1 MSSSSTRRIRLAAAT
16 STAALLCGLFTT
28 LPAQAAPPQTG
39 SDHTPDRVAG
49 SHTKVPSFVRGL
61 KDRAAKS
68 ASGKKE
74 TPAVA
79 AEEHL
84 AQHDDVF
91 HTKNLD
97 LSKPRSSTVDGR
109 TTVSFTQ
116 RHKGIPVLGAEYKVH
131 TKGTEVESASGS
143 LFTDLKVGATPK
155 LTSKQAQNR
164 LFADES
170 LRKLSPEGRTIE
182 AHDLVVLPKGEGI
195 LTYHFTVKGT
205 QRSGEPVSQQVFVD
219 AHTGGIAFSYNDIAG
234 IAAAGTAAS
243 APARARAADAEPGVT
258 EGPVTATGTT
268 YDGDTVDLNA
278 YQRAD
283 GKVELRDQTQTMFQK
298 TGGEILT
305 YDAQRGDV
313 KNYQSVLPADTPLAA
328 ADSTEFPAEATDTG
342 AVDAHTNAA
351 KVYAFYKKQFKRDG
365 IDGKGGTMRSVVN
378 VTSNGV
384 AYPNAFWDGTKMVYG
399 NINGAPAS
407 VGLDVVGHEMTHGIT
422 EHTAGL
428 LYVSQSGALNEAIS
442 DYFGEAMEVDDE
454 GLAMNDPMAGLIG
467 EDLCGHDEDPATCAL
482 RDLSDGRRA
491 DRDFINIPLASDNGG
506 VHSNSTI
513 IGGAMWDM
521 RKSLSKKFADNVI
534 YTAALENFTPWTD
547 FLQARYGIVDAA
559 RRLGATNTQ
568 LQKINNAFDAHG
580 IVPGWEDVEAP
591 RDAVTL
597 AKDVAPGAEGMDM
610 SHTIAVDGDRWA
622 TSYVDLKSFFDGTPE
637 YGIKTGKISQPEK
650 GANDISTPGV
660 WMIDPALKGNKLYYS
675 RVGVNGA
682 DIVSR
687 PAGGGKNAQETVV
700 AGGPGDQREADVDGN
715 VVTWVD
721 IQGDEADVWVR
732 QGSKPAVNIT
742 PEPGTSAVR
751 PQIAGGKVSFIDYGG
766 ASTTMLNVYDLAT
779 KKLTVTKAGDLL
791 SSATDYVS
799 NGKYGFAV
807 ITNPFLLGFQ
817 SAKGYDLSDPAN
829 TAKQKSV
836 KLRSIF
842 GSGVQL
848 AANDTQLVRT
858 DLLSATLGGATNAN
872 MPKLE
877 VADVEDVMTGDGG
890 TWQRVSCAPTGQMYP
905 GMDDGSQRVVWADTR
920 GTTDIVTRET
930 PAGACS

>member
-16 STAALLCGLFTT
+16 STAALLCGLFTA
-28 LPAQAAPPQTG
+28 LPAQAAAPRTG
-39 SDHTPDRVAG
+39 SGHTPDRVAG
-49 SHTKVPSFVRGL
+49 EHTKVPSFVRGL
-61 KDRAAKS
+61 KDRAAKTG
-68 ASGKKE
+68 SGKKE
-74 TPAVA
+74 TPAGA

-91 HTKNLD
+91 HTSGLD
-97 LSKPRSSTVDGR
+97 LSAPKSSTREGR
-109 TTVSFTQ
+109 TTVTFTQ
-116 RHKGIPVLGAEYKVH
+116 RHKGLPVLGAEYKVR

-143 LFTDLKVGATPK
+143 LFTELTVDATPK

-170 LRKLSPEGRTIE
+170 LRRLSPRGRTIE
-182 AHDLVVLPKGEGI
+182 AHDLVVLPKGEGV
-195 LTYHFTVKGT
+195 LTYHFTVSGT
-205 QRSGEPVSQQVFVD
+205 QRSGEPVSQEVYVD
-219 AHTGGIAFSYNDIAG
+219 AHTGGIAFSYNGIAG
-234 IAAAGTAAS
+234 IAAAGAQA
-243 APARARAADAEPGVT
+243 APAAQARAEDEAPAVA
-258 EGPVTATGTT
+258 EGPVTAKGTD
-268 YDGDTVDLNA
+268 YDGAAVALNA

-283 GKVELRDQTQTMFQK
+283 GKVELRDRTQSMYAE

-313 KNYQSVLPADTPLAA
+313 KNFQGVLPEGTPLAS
-328 ADSTEFPAEATDTG
+328 ADSTEFPAAATDTG
-342 AVDAHTNAA
+342 AVDAHANAA
-351 KVYAFYKKQFKRDG
+351 KVYAFYKKQFQRDG

-378 VTSNGV
+378 VTSNGI

-467 EDLCGHDEDPATCAL
+467 EDLCGHDEDPADCAL

-491 DRDFINIPLASDNGG
+491 DKDFLNIPLANDNGG

-521 RKSLSKKFADNVI
+521 RKSLNKKFADNVI

-568 LQKINNAFDAHG
+568 LQQINNAFDAHG
-580 IVPGWEDVEAP
+580 IVPGWEDIEAP
-591 RDAVTL
+591 RDSVTL
-597 AKDVAPGAEGMDM
+597 AKDIAPGAEGMEM
-610 SHTIAVDGDRWA
+610 SHNIAVDGDRWA
-622 TSYVDLKSFFDGTPE
+622 TSYIDLKSFFDGTPE
-637 YGIKTGKISQPEK
+637 YGIKTGRISQPGK
-650 GANDISTPGV
+650 VNDISTPGL
-660 WMIDPALKGNKLYYS
+660 WAIDPVLQGKTLYYT
-675 RVGVNGA
+675 RVGANGA
-682 DIVSR
+682 DVVSR
-687 PAGGGKNAQETVV
+687 NANANANAAVTVV
-700 AGGPGDQREADVDGN
+700 AGGPGDQREPDIDGDVLA
-715 VVTWVD
+715 WVD
-721 IQGDEADVWVR
+721 IQGDEADVWVK
-732 QGSKPAVNIT
+732 QGDKPAVNIT

-751 PQIAGGKVSFIDYGG
+751 PQVAGGKVSFIDYGG
-766 ASTTMLNVYDLAT
+766 AATTMLNVYDLAT
-779 KKLTVTKAGDLL
+779 GKLTVTKAGDLL
-791 SSATDYVS
+791 SSASDYVA
-799 NGKYGFAV
+799 NGTYGFAV

-817 SAKGYDLSDPAN
+817 NVKGYDLSDPAN
-829 TAKQKSV
+829 ATKQKSV
-836 KLRSIF
+836 KLRSIV

-848 AANDTQLVRT
+848 AVNDTQLVRT
-858 DLLSATLGGATNAN
+858 DLMASKFGTGNAN
-872 MPKLE
+872 QPKLE
-877 VADVEDVMTGDGG
+877 VANVEDVMTGNGG
-890 TWQRVSCAPTGQMYP
+890 TWQRVSCAVTGQMYP

-930 PAGACS
+930 PAGTCS